1 MGNVMRGPSQEISL
15 ELRDTR
21 DRYGILSRGFHWTI
35 ALLIAVAV
43 PLGLWAASIGAQN
56 TDAQQKLLRESLL
69 FWHKSVGLTVLF
81 LSVAR
86 VVWRLRSAA
95 PPLPAELSRLNRLG
109 AKAVHGLLY
118 VLILGLPVTG
128 ILLSQA
134 AGFPVSFFGLFSLP
148 VFVHADLAVPVLQ
161 RPNVLAGILLH
172 ESILPKLLYIAL
184 TLHVLGLLKHHF
196 VSGNKTIWSRMAGWR
211 R

>member
-1 MGNVMRGPSQEISL
+1 M
-15 ELRDTR
+15 ELRDTL
-21 DRYGILSRGFHWTI
+21 DRYGILSRAFHWTI

-56 TDAQQKLLRESLL
+56 TDVHQKLLRESVL

-81 LSVAR
+81 LSIVRVA
-86 VVWRLRSAA
+86 WRLRSAA
-95 PPLPAELSRLNRLG
+95 PPLPVELSRVNRVA
-109 AKAVHGLLY
+109 AKAVHVLLY

-148 VFVHADLAVPVLQ
+148 VFVHADIAVPVLQ

-172 ESILPKLLYIAL
+172 KSILPTVLYITL
-184 TLHVLGLLKHHF
+184 SLHVLALLTHHF
-196 VSGNKTIWSRMAGWR
+196 VSGNKSIWSRMSVFSR
-211 R
+211 